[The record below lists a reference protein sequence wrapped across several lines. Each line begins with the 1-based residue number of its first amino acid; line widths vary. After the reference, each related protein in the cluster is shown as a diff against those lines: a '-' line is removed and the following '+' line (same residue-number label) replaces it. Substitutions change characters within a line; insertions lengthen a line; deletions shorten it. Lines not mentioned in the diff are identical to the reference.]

1 MIERFGNTVSSSIP
15 IGIKTI
21 SNMGTMEELKILI
34 SGFGVAYLGLARYCW
49 EKEGM
54 GVSDRI
60 FGELQKI
67 INEIKPQAKLVRETN
82 LLKNLEMDSLD
93 LSELE
98 APHVPTTR

>member
-1 MIERFGNTVSSSIP
+1 
-15 IGIKTI
+15 
-21 SNMGTMEELKILI
+21 
-34 SGFGVAYLGLARYCW
+34 
-49 EKEGM
+49 M

-98 APHVPTTR
+98 VPHVPTTR